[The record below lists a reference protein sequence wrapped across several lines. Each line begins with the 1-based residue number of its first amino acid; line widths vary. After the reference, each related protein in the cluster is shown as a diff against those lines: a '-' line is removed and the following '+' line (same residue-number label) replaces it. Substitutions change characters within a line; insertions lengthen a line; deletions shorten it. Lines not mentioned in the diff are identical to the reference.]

1 MSNVL
6 DQLYKGN
13 LYPYSRTKTTIEE
26 LKKNKDK
33 ALKEYTNF
41 HEKLPGDLKEEFEK
55 LMDDHFDVLA
65 GDLEQNFIDG
75 FRIGVRLMI
84 EVFNDSNIN

>member
-1 MSNVL
+1 MSNLL

-33 ALKEYTNF
+33 ALKEYTDF
-41 HEKLPGDLKEEFEK
+41 HKKLPGALKEEFEK

-65 GDLEQNFIDG
+65 DDLEQNFIDG

-84 EVFNDSNIN
+84 EVYNDSTIT